1 MLSLGLPSTAL
12 VGKQMPKK
20 AFYERLKVGAEAKEQ
35 FVHGIERIEMTAA
48 LKEASI
54 HVPASDEVKEIDVLS
69 LRLRS
74 IDGGDPAPPRAVIEL
89 VARSVPNRV
98 LFVCLSGEMCKLL
111 VVRGKLRE
119 TEWTA
124 LSDVAL
130 ELRGSDLGEIWDSL
144 CSQVVFGTA
153 DPERFAERLERAGE
167 LASLREQLGKL
178 QKRRRI
184 EKQIARRNVLWDQIK
199 SIEKRIA
206 ELEAR

>member
-20 AFYERLKVGAEAKEQ
+20 AFYGRLKVGAEAKEQ

-74 IDGGDPAPPRAVIEL
+74 IDGGDPAPPRAAIEL

-98 LFVCLSGEMCKLL
+98 LFVCLFDEMCKLL

-130 ELRGSDLGEIWDSL
+130 ELRGFDLGEIWDSL

-184 EKQIARRNVLWDQIK
+184 EKQMLALP
-199 SIEKRIA
+199 
-206 ELEAR
+206 